1 MAEIK
6 AVNAMRRQQARA
18 KKEKKIKEQKKIE
31 RRKELEDI
39 MASVARKDLT
49 PYEREKRACVRRGVE
64 RELFLK
70 RGKLESPKG
79 AAARLGGEIGR
90 AHV

>member
-49 PYEREKRACVRRGVE
+49 PYEREKRHRRDMAW
-64 RELFLK
+64 RIQTF
-70 RGKLESPKG
+70 
-79 AAARLGGEIGR
+79 AARPTIQVR
-90 AHV
+90 